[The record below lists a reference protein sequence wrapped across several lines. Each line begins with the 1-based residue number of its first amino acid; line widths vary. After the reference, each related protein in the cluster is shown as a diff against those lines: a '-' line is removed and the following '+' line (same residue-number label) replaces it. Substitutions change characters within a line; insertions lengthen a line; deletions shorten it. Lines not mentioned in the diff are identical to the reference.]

1 MMATSTTRLVITM
14 ALAQTASCFLA
25 PAALISPALRAI
37 THTRGVG
44 QGGLSLMPSL
54 SLRSPVRQGA
64 SSLNMGW
71 FSGPQ
76 ITVSKIQVA
85 VQCDT
90 RGPSSLLGKMFD
102 IADEADTETDEGLE
116 ELVSDVALA
125 VLRCEQ
131 DWISGSATS
140 VDVKN
145 EDEGEDMFSEMSMKE
160 RAKIERETINL
171 VAGRDK
177 SKERSEE
184 SDINSIGKPTVAIV
198 TIIVALEGKELPKV
212 TDMKS
217 MRKCLTMLGGSDVM
231 GSSALLA
238 SEVMWTP
245 EEPWE
250 VLDKNDLYLEYPEL
264 MPL

>member
-1 MMATSTTRLVITM
+1 MA
-14 ALAQTASCFLA
+14 
-25 PAALISPALRAI
+25 
-37 THTRGVG
+37 
-44 QGGLSLMPSL
+44 
-54 SLRSPVRQGA
+54 
-64 SSLNMGW
+64 
-71 FSGPQ
+71 
-76 ITVSKIQVA
+76 
-85 VQCDT
+85 
-90 RGPSSLLGKMFD
+90 D

-125 VLRCEQ
+125 VLRCEV
-131 DWISGSATS
+131 DWISGAATS

-217 MRKCLTMLGGSDVM
+217 MKKCLSMLGGSDVL

-245 EEPWE
+245 EGPWE
-250 VLDKNDLYLEYPEL
+250 VLEKNDLYLEYPEL